1 MIHINYTLTQKDY
14 KKYYIQTMTLGYM
27 KIYVVVLALAMI
39 ITKLL
44 GMALA
49 SEGLQSTA
57 TSLFVTFIPT
67 LFLCLGL
74 SIMVSYFDLK
84 KALKNHPETS
94 QGTFKLRFEKSFI
107 IWQIDGKNHKLN
119 YDSYTVRKGFK
130 NTVVLTH
137 PQQKN
142 IVIPQSILTK
152 EQISQIK
159 QNTRG

>member
-67 LFLCLGL
+67 
-74 SIMVSYFDLK
+74 YF
-84 KALKNHPETS
+84 
-94 QGTFKLRFEKSFI
+94 
-107 IWQIDGKNHKLN
+107 
-119 YDSYTVRKGFK
+119 YV
-130 NTVVLTH
+130 
-137 PQQKN
+137 
-142 IVIPQSILTK
+142 
-152 EQISQIK
+152 
-159 QNTRG
+159 

>member
-74 SIMVSYFDLK
+74 SVMVSSFDLK
-84 KALKNHPETS
+84 KALKNLTGSVEYPGLFTPFYIFRLHS
-94 QGTFKLRFEKSFI
+94 GHF
-107 IWQIDGKNHKLN
+107 GKCF
-119 YDSYTVRKGFK
+119 T
-130 NTVVLTH
+130 
-137 PQQKN
+137 
-142 IVIPQSILTK
+142 
-152 EQISQIK
+152 SQIK
-159 QNTRG
+159 RGQ